1 MESHSFARAIQSV
14 ATKRYPLET
23 FVASMASLLSRLLV
37 GTEPPGTGEYNKHYD
52 KGKLTSESNKVNL
65 TSMYIKVCIIVPRVM
80 HHSMSRIPSLTV
92 DVDGQHVSR

>member
-1 MESHSFARAIQSV
+1 
-14 ATKRYPLET
+14 
-23 FVASMASLLSRLLV
+23 MACLLSRLLV
-37 GTEPPGTGEYNKHYD
+37 GTEPPGTGEYNKHFD
-52 KGKLTSESNKVNL
+52 KGKLTSESKKVNL